1 MEMRIG
7 HYLLERRDLDAA
19 READL
24 AQVVSFEVDYHDMLG
39 PLLETGAEFR
49 YKRVV
54 LSLSVSAASG
64 ALDGAG
70 LGNAACDLQEA
81 LRRVGDYLEAAEVHV
96 RTHWRRVR
104 LEGLHVKRK
113 GVSSPLDRKPV
124 RQVYLVDVARGD
136 ILLCPYD
143 RRYVLLPRSV
153 RGKTFC
159 LRDGGG

>member
-7 HYLLERRDLDAA
+7 LYLLERRDLDAA

-24 AQVVSFEVDYHDMLG
+24 AQVVPFEVDYHDMLG
-39 PLLETGAEFR
+39 PLADTGAESL
-49 YKRVV
+49 YKRVA
-54 LSLSVSAASG
+54 LCLSVSAAPG

-104 LEGLHVKRK
+104 LEGLHVKGK
-113 GVSSPLDRKPV
+113 GGAS
-124 RQVYLVDVARGD
+124 
-136 ILLCPYD
+136 
-143 RRYVLLPRSV
+143 
-153 RGKTFC
+153 
-159 LRDGGG
+159 